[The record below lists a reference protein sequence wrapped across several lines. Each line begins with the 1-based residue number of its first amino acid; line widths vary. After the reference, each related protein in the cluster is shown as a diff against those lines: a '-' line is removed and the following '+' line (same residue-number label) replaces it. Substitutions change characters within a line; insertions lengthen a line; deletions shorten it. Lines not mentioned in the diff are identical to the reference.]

1 MSAPAQRSVVVT
13 GASSGIGRAC
23 AMRLARSGLRVFA
36 GVRRRT
42 DGDSLRAEAPDGVEP
57 LLLDVTDA
65 ASIAAAREV
74 VSDATHGRLLG
85 LVNNAGIAVG
95 GPVETV
101 PLDDLRRQFEV
112 NVIGQVAVTQAF
124 LPMLR
129 AARGRVVFMSSIGG
143 RVAVAFISPYDAS
156 KHAIEAIGDALRQEL
171 KPLGVHVA
179 LIEPGSVATPI
190 WDKGLAEIERARSR
204 LTPETLRLYGHAVER
219 FEAIARHFAEHGD
232 DVQPVA
238 EAVEHAL
245 TARRPRTRYVVGNG
259 ARVQAALRRLAPDRV
274 MDRVLARAT
283 GL

>member
-1 MSAPAQRSVVVT
+1 MNAPEERFVVVT

-23 AMRLARSGLRVFA
+23 AMRLARSGIRVFA
-36 GVRRRT
+36 GVRRRA

-65 ASIAAAREV
+65 GSLAAAREV

-129 AARGRVVFMSSIGG
+129 AARGRVAFMSSIGG
-143 RVAVAFISPYDAS
+143 RVAVAFVAPYDAS

-190 WDKGLAEIERARSR
+190 WHKGLAEIERARSS
-204 LTPETLRLYGHAVER
+204 LTPETLRLYGHAVDR
-219 FEAIARHFAEHGD
+219 FEAIARHFAEHGA

-245 TARRPRTRYVVGNG
+245 TARRPRTRYVVGNA
-259 ARVQAALRRLAPDRV
+259 ARVQAAVRRLAPDRV